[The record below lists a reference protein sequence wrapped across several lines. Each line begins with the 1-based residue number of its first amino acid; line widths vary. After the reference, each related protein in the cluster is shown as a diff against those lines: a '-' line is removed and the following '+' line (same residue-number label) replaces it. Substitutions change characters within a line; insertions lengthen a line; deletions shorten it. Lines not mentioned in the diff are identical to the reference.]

1 MERMMPNMITEAMA
15 LHASRTFGHFL
26 LNAIR
31 IAAKKETPTARNG
44 LQSMIVI
51 SETPPAIPV

>member
-26 LNAIR
+26 LNAIKDR
-31 IAAKKETPTARNG
+31 
-44 LQSMIVI
+44 
-51 SETPPAIPV
+51 SEEGIHQPPEMVCSL

>member
-1 MERMMPNMITEAMA
+1 MPNMITEAMA
-15 LHASRTFGHFL
+15 LHASRTLGHFL
-26 LNAIR
+26 LNAIK

-51 SETPPAIPV
+51 SETPPAVPV